1 MSAPPFEDD
10 YHFYRDLPLSKRG
23 FDRRNGQILKTIP
36 GVRRKDA
43 KTPY

>member
-1 MSAPPFEDD
+1 MSAPPYEDD

-23 FDRRNGQILKTIP
+23 FDKRNGHIIDKIP
-36 GVRRKDA
+36 GVKKNA